1 MTQRPLIAIVE
12 GTPASDGAGVKL
24 LRVIGGQQV
33 DHIDPFLLLDEF
45 RNDDPNAYVAGFP
58 DHPHRGFETVTYMM
72 QGRMRHKDSVGNSG
86 LLTDGSLQWMTAGR
100 GIIHS
105 EMPEQTDGLI
115 WGYQLWVNLPSG
127 QKMTAPRYQD
137 IPPAEIPLA
146 KAEGVEVKVLAGSWN
161 GVKGAAETLWP
172 IEYLDVRLQPGVAFE
187 KSVPEGHNL
196 LTFVYEGT
204 LLAQSE
210 KGRHEIAKH
219 HLGVFAPSGDT
230 LSVTAG
236 ETGAG
241 LLLLSGKPIGEPVAR
256 MGPFVMNS
264 REELMQAVQDYQNGT
279 LAT

>member
-1 MTQRPLIAIVE
+1 MSQRQLIAIVQ
-12 GTPASDGAGVKL
+12 GMPASDGAGVKL
-24 LRVIGGQQV
+24 LRVIGSQQV

-72 QGRMRHKDSVGNSG
+72 QGRMRHQDSVGNSG

-115 WGYQLWVNLPSG
+115 WGYQLWVNLPAK

-137 IPPAEIPLA
+137 IPPGDIPVA
-146 KAEGVEVKVLAGSWN
+146 KSPGVEVKVLAGSWN
-161 GVKGAAETLWP
+161 GVKGAADTLWP
-172 IEYLDVRLQPGVAFE
+172 IEYLDVRLDPGVTFE
-187 KSVPEGHNL
+187 KSVAEEHNL
-196 LTFVYEGT
+196 LAFVYEGT
-204 LLAQSE
+204 LKAQSE
-210 KGRHEIAKH
+210 EGEHEIPKH
-219 HLGVFAPSGDT
+219 HLGVFTRVGET

-236 ETGAG
+236 DQGAG

-264 REELMQAVQDYQNGT
+264 REELMQAVQDYQNGV